1 MLKFIKSYWLHVA
14 LIIGAA
20 VYTCIK
26 VANSEWADA
35 IIAVTLG
42 VVAGS
47 ALLTRID
54 YDELY
59 NSHAELVVEYIEELN
74 NNLDFIN
81 KSRATLLDIMTS
93 VDGVVNPVT
102 GDVDTIVVSAKP
114 KKKRGRPKK
123 V

>member
-1 MLKFIKSYWLHVA
+1 MKKFIKTYWLHIA

-20 VYTCIK
+20 VYACIK
-26 VANSEWADA
+26 VVNSEWADA

-42 VVAGS
+42 VVSAG

-54 YDELY
+54 YDLLHED
-59 NSHAELVVEYIEELN
+59 HAQLVVDYIAELN

-81 KSRATLLDIMTS
+81 KSKATLLDIMTT
-93 VDGVVNPVT
+93 VDGVVNP
-102 GDVDTIVVSAKP
+102 AKELPTP

-123 V
+123 A